1 MTDVLSHCGPYQ
13 SQCLLLKLCIEFL
26 PFFFFVFCFLFVSAL
41 SRLQK
46 EKEETLHCLAKVYI

>member
-26 PFFFFVFCFLFVSAL
+26 PFFFFFCVLFFICLCFEQAAEREGRNVTL
-41 SRLQK
+41 S
-46 EKEETLHCLAKVYI
+46 C